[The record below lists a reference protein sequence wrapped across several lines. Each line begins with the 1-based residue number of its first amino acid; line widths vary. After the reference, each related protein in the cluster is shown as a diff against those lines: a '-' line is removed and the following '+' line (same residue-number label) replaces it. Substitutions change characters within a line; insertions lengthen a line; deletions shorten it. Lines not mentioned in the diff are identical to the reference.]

1 MPLVSVMIACVCNIA
16 GDLLLVA
23 VFHMGTAGAAIA
35 TVAAQAVSVA
45 ITLWIILK
53 RGLPFTMRKEYI
65 RLRSGETGRILKLGI
80 PVALQDVLVSIS
92 FLVLMAI
99 VNAMGVIASAGVGVA
114 EKLCGF
120 IMLVPSAFM
129 QSISVFVAQNIGAVQ
144 PQRARRTLGYGMLMS
159 ILAGLIMAYAAFFHG
174 DALSA
179 IFARDTEIIQASAQ
193 YLKAYAVD
201 TILTSFLFC
210 FIGYFNGCGR
220 TWFIMLQGIVGA
232 FLVRIPVAYAISKI
246 RGVTLF
252 MIGLATPSSSLV
264 QILLCLIYYL
274 ILWKAEKKH

>member
-1 MPLVSVMIACVCNIA
+1 
-16 GDLLLVA
+16 
-23 VFHMGTAGAAIA
+23 
-35 TVAAQAVSVA
+35 
-45 ITLWIILK
+45 
-53 RGLPFTMRKEYI
+53 
-65 RLRSGETGRILKLGI
+65 
-80 PVALQDVLVSIS
+80 
-92 FLVLMAI
+92 
-99 VNAMGVIASAGVGVA
+99 
-114 EKLCGF
+114 
-120 IMLVPSAFM
+120 MLVPSAFM
-129 QSISVFVAQNIGAVQ
+129 QSIYVFVAQNIGAVQ

-179 IFARDTEIIQASAQ
+179 IFARDMEIFQASAQ

-246 RGVTLF
+246 SGVTLF

-274 ILWKAEKKH
+274 ILWRAEKKH